1 MITKL
6 ILIFVAGFVI
16 DLLIT
21 KYTSDV
27 AEKRIW
33 RATLFSGMITMANF
47 LLLTVILK
55 DSATD
60 GVFNILAFAG
70 GNSLGTFFAMK
81 RT

>member
-21 KYTSDV
+21 KYTGDV

-47 LLLTVILK
+47 LLLTVMLK
-55 DSATD
+55 DGAMD

>member
-6 ILIFVAGFVI
+6 ILIFIAGFVI

-55 DSATD
+55 DSAMD
-60 GVFNILAFAG
+60 GVYSILAFAG
-70 GNSLGTFFAMK
+70 GNSLGTFCAMK
-81 RT
+81 R